1 MSAGGR
7 SARHCSPARVSS
19 SLAEIEPARALQSG
33 PGVDL
38 LLLFALAAVGG
49 ACFVVAPGAA
59 LVTAAA
65 VLVVLG
71 KRIGTLGRLAVVVAF
86 ALGALR
92 ARTELADYQRAWERA
107 RDAIGSPKRCAA
119 VGVVESS
126 PALLDGNLG
135 YRATLSSL
143 DCEGTIHAG
152 PVAARLVGPPN
163 LELGRGDRIE
173 LIGDLGIIEARQNH
187 DLPSPWPG
195 LARRE
200 AVLSGVVFDSTVVER
215 GRGLARRIDAGRDH
229 VRRRIQATFPSGAEP
244 FARALVLGESDL
256 AAADDEA
263 FRKAGLMHILAVSG
277 THLVFAVVALVKA
290 LTFLLVRV
298 EALSVRVDVSRLGSA
313 AGVLLSLLYADFAGG
328 SGSAFRAAFM
338 LSAAFLAKAL
348 GRASSAPRSLGWAF
362 LLGWLFDPL
371 TAFDI
376 SFLLSAAATAGLLWL
391 GPHLAA
397 PCERLPSRVA
407 RFVAESVAAT
417 VASMLPCAPL
427 LAVMSPDLTLAG
439 IFANVLAGPFGECIS
454 LPLCLLHTV
463 LAPFPPLERGVALVA
478 SGALLAVKQ
487 IAHEAA
493 QIQGL
498 DVRTP
503 PPGAWHFAL
512 LVVAGTGF
520 LRALAERRHEPALE
534 LAGRRLPALTPCA
547 WLAGAALGLLLLDFG
562 SRRVGAPVGQLRM
575 TALDIGQGD
584 STLIDL
590 PDGQLW
596 LVDGGGIVGSPVD
609 PGMRVVLPTLRARR
623 RDRVD
628 VMILSHPHPDHFLG
642 LVSVMR
648 AVEVGELWDTG
659 QGEAHGAGPEYAKL
673 LAAARERGVRI
684 RRPNELCG
692 ARALPGGARVQV
704 LAPCPSYLEER
715 GANDNSFVVKLE
727 YGRRSFLLMGDAEEA
742 LEHDLVARDAAR
754 LRADVL
760 KVGHHGSRTSSTEA
774 LLAAAR
780 PALATIST
788 GLRNRFGHPHEPAME
803 RLDRYGV
810 LKLRTDRLGS
820 LMIATD
826 GDALV
831 TSASGHWAQELAQ
844 SSSSSRTHRQVS
856 QTSTQ
861 PSH

>member
-1 MSAGGR
+1 V
-7 SARHCSPARVSS
+7 PAV
-19 SLAEIEPARALQSG
+19 
-33 PGVDL
+33 VDL
-38 LLLFALAAVGG
+38 LLLAALAAVGG
-49 ACFVVAPGAA
+49 ACFIVAPFASA
-59 LVTAAA
+59 VTLAA

-71 KRIGTLGRLAVVVAF
+71 KRLGRIGRLVVVTAF

-92 ARTELADYQRAWERA
+92 ARSELGDYQRAWQRA
-107 RDAIGSPKRCAA
+107 RDSIGSPQRCAVEA
-119 VGVVESS
+119 TIESS
-126 PALLDGNLG
+126 PALLDGNLS

-143 DCEGTIHAG
+143 DCEGSKQAG
-152 PVAARLVGPPN
+152 PVQARLVGPPG

-173 LIGDLGIIEARQNH
+173 LVGDLGIIEARQNH
-187 DLPSPWPG
+187 DLASPWPS

-200 AVLSGVVFDSTVVER
+200 AVVSGVVFDGAVLER
-215 GRGLARRIDAGRDH
+215 GHGLARRVDAGRDH
-229 VRRRIQATFPSGAEP
+229 VRARIQATFPSGAEP

-256 AAADDEA
+256 AAEDDEA

-277 THLVFAVVALVKA
+277 THLVFAVVALVRA

-298 EALSVRVDVSRLGSA
+298 EALSVRFDVSRLGSA

-348 GRASSAPRSLGWAF
+348 GRASSAERSLGWAF
-362 LLGWLFDPL
+362 LVGWLFDPL

-397 PCERLPSRVA
+397 PCERLPSRVG

-439 IFANVLAGPFGECIS
+439 IFANVLAAPFGECIS

-478 SGALLAVKQ
+478 SGALAVKQ

-512 LVVAGTGF
+512 LVVAGAGF
-520 LRALAERRHEPALE
+520 LRALAERRHEPSLE

-547 WLAGAALGLLLLDFG
+547 WLAGAALGLLVLELG
-562 SRRVGAPVGQLRM
+562 ARRAGAPVGELRI

-609 PGMRVVLPTLRARR
+609 PGTRVVLPTLRARR
-623 RDRVD
+623 RERLD

-642 LVSVMR
+642 LLSVMR
-648 AVEVGELWDTG
+648 GVEVGELWDTG

-684 RRPNELCG
+684 RRPDELCG
-692 ARALPGGARVQV
+692 ARNLPGGARVRV

-727 YGRRSFLLMGDAEEA
+727 LGRRSFLLMGDAEEA
-742 LEHDLVARDAAR
+742 LEHDLVARDRAH
-754 LRADVL
+754 LRTDVL

-780 PALATIST
+780 PELATVST
-788 GLRNRFGHPHEPAME
+788 GLRNRFGHPHEPAMK

-810 LKLRTDRLGS
+810 LTLRTDRLGS
-820 LMIATD
+820 LTITTD
-826 GDALV
+826 GTALV

-844 SSSSSRTHRQVS
+844 SDSSSSTHKQMS
-856 QTSTQ
+856 HSSTQ
-861 PSH
+861 PTHRYAAEHSPPGSGSGSGSGSRPAHST

>member
-1 MSAGGR
+1 
-7 SARHCSPARVSS
+7 
-19 SLAEIEPARALQSG
+19 
-33 PGVDL
+33 VDL
-38 LLLFALAAVGG
+38 LLSLALAAVGG
-49 ACFVVAPGAA
+49 GCFAVAPQASVAA
-59 LVTAAA
+59 LAA
-65 VLVVLG
+65 VLLVLG
-71 KRIGTLGRLAVVVAF
+71 RRVSVLGRCAVAAAF

-92 ARTELADYQRAWERA
+92 AEHELSTYRIAWEQA
-107 RDAIGSPKRCAA
+107 RDRIGSPKRCAA
-119 VGVVESS
+119 EGVIESS

-135 YRATLSSL
+135 YRATLSRL
-143 DCEGTIHAG
+143 ECEGALHPG
-152 PVAARLVGPPN
+152 PIAARLVGPPDR
-163 LELGRGDRIE
+163 ELGRGDRIE
-173 LIGDLGIIEARQNH
+173 LVGDIGIIEARQNH

-195 LARRE
+195 LARRAA
-200 AVLSGVVFDSTVVER
+200 AVSGVVFDSSVIER
-215 GRGLARRIDAGRDH
+215 GRGFARLVDAGRAR
-229 VRRRIQATFPSGAEP
+229 VRTRIQATFPRGAEP

-256 AAADDEA
+256 AAEDDEA
-263 FRKAGLMHILAVSG
+263 FRRAGLMHILAVSG
-277 THLVFAVVALVKA
+277 THLVFAVVALVRA

-298 EALSVRVDVSRLGSA
+298 EALSVRLDVSRLGSA

-362 LLGWLFDPL
+362 FVGWLFDPL
-371 TAFDI
+371 TAFDV

-391 GPHLAA
+391 GPHLSA

-427 LAVMSPDLTLAG
+427 LAILSPDLTLAG
-439 IFANVLAGPFGECIS
+439 IFANVLAAPFGECIS

-463 LAPFPPLERGVALVA
+463 LAPFPALERGVALVA

-498 DVRTP
+498 SVRTP

-512 LVVAGTGF
+512 LVVAGAGF
-520 LRALAERRHEPALE
+520 LRALDERRQEPSLSIR
-534 LAGRRLPALTPCA
+534 GRRLPALTPCV
-547 WLAGAALGLLLLDFG
+547 WLVSAALALTLLELKIR
-562 SRRVGAPVGQLRM
+562 SVGAPRGELRM

-590 PDGQLW
+590 PDGELW
-596 LVDGGGIVGSPVD
+596 LIDGGGVVGSPVD
-609 PGMRVVLPTLRARR
+609 PGARVVLPTLRARR
-623 RDRVD
+623 RDRID

-642 LVSVMR
+642 LVSVIR

-673 LAAARERGVRI
+673 LAVARQRGVQI
-684 RRPNELCG
+684 RRPKELCG
-692 ARALPGGARVQV
+692 ARDLPHGARLRV
-704 LAPCPSYLEER
+704 LAPCPAFLPER

-742 LEHDLVARDAAR
+742 LEHDLAAR
-754 LRADVL
+754 YGAELRTDLL

-774 LLAAAR
+774 LLARAQ
-780 PALATIST
+780 PELATVST
-788 GLRNRFGHPHEPAME
+788 GLRNRFGHPHAQAMA

-810 LKLRTDRLGS
+810 RTLRTDRLGS
-820 LMIATD
+820 LLIETD
-826 GDALV
+826 GNALV
-831 TSASGHWAQELAQ
+831 VSASGH
-844 SSSSSRTHRQVS
+844 
-856 QTSTQ
+856 
-861 PSH
+861 